1 MRLVYCITRK
11 HETFS
16 TFLSEA
22 RFRRLCMPCAL
33 SPVSD
38 ARSTH
43 RQPLDGLQ
51 RWQMFFILITLVAS
65 QLLVNI
71 WMYYAKVRA
80 MLVDAHLFHQLLT
93 QTLQGGQLLQ

>member
-1 MRLVYCITRK
+1 
-11 HETFS
+11 
-16 TFLSEA
+16 
-22 RFRRLCMPCAL
+22 MPCAL